1 MMQIPDNIKQMNDW
15 MRERCKMNDL
25 TFQCGSDGT
34 VNAEI
39 AIVSEAPGDRE
50 IQLGMPLVG
59 GAGQTLWT
67 ALRKYKL
74 TRTQC
79 YVTSVVKRQLSFQS
93 GKAHISADEEQH
105 WQQLLKWE
113 LLRLPNVK
121 YVLVLGGS
129 SLEALY
135 GERGIMQWRGSVLPI
150 NLRHVE
156 TYVDRQPEVMTKQL
170 TGVITYSPGMVSREP
185 KTEPVF
191 RMDLHKLHRVMQGTY
206 KEHKITHHINP
217 SPDEAIDWMHEMKTG
232 GLPIAFDIE
241 IMGGETA
248 CVGFANN
255 AHEGM
260 CINFRDERSNRW
272 SLEEEHSVRTH
283 MQDLFNAEDTQFVAQ
298 NGMFDITWL
307 WFKDKLRVQRVWFD
321 TMLAHHTLYSQLPHG
336 LGFLTAQ
343 YTDHPYYKDD
353 GKNWR
358 EGGDIDQYWRYNV
371 KDVCITKACQQ
382 RMENELVSFKQDDF
396 FFNHVMRLQP
406 HLARMTVGGL
416 RVDAPYKE
424 QLTEQLTHEVELLR
438 EKFNTLA
445 RKAAHDP
452 DLTVN
457 PNSPKQLSALFFRK
471 LRLVGRGTS
480 TDAANR
486 KRMYDHPQTGKAAR
500 EMLTVLD
507 EYAKEKKFLGTYA
520 DMTIDHDGRVRCEY
534 KQTGVQSAP
543 GRLSSSQVMWG
554 SGGNLQN
561 WPERAHHMV
570 FADDDYVLLYFD
582 LAQAEARVVGWLA
595 NIETWIEQFEKARF
609 DGSFDCHV
617 ALASDMFSIPYEDV
631 PTYDRDEDGNV
642 TLRFIAKRC
651 RHGLNY
657 RMQAPRLADTTGL
670 PLERAREAYH
680 LYHLA
685 SPELQQWWATLEDE
699 VRKNRQLVSPKGRV
713 LRVMERITDEALE
726 AMVAFKPQS
735 TIGDH
740 VCEVIYRCE
749 DDDLWPTHARMCLN
763 IHDALIAVVRKD
775 QVHAAAEVMKRHAE
789 APIMINGRPL
799 IIPADFAISTVEKG
813 HHRWSSLK
821 KVKHLDQL
829 TQVMEQVAA

>member
-1 MMQIPDNIKQMNDW
+1 MITNIKEMNDTL
-15 MRERCKMNDL
+15 RDRCRLSDL
-25 TFQCGSDGT
+25 TFQCGCDGT
-34 VNAEI
+34 INAEI
-39 AIVSEAPGDRE
+39 AVVSEAPGERE
-50 IQLGMPLVG
+50 VSLHMPLVG

-79 YVTSVVKRQLSFQS
+79 YITNVVKRQLSFHD
-93 GKAHISADEEQH
+93 GKTHIGADELQH
-105 WQQLLKWE
+105 WQALLRWE
-113 LLRLPNVK
+113 LMQLPNVK
-121 YVLVLGGS
+121 YVLILGGPAM
-129 SLEALY
+129 EALI
-135 GERGIMQWRGSVLPI
+135 GESGIMQWRGSVVPVD
-150 NLRHVE
+150 LRRIE
-156 TYVDRQPEVMTKQL
+156 TFVDRGPQVMTKQL
-170 TGVITYSPGMVSREP
+170 TGVITYNPAMVSREP

-191 RMDLHKLHRVMQGTY
+191 RMDLHKLERVRNGTF
-206 KEHKITHHINP
+206 KEHKITAHINP
-217 SPDEAIDWMHEMKTG
+217 TPEQAVEWLHEMQTG
-232 GLPIAFDIE
+232 QLPVAFDIE
-241 IMGGETA
+241 TMGNETA

-255 AHEGM
+255 PHEGM
-260 CINFRDERSNRW
+260 CINFRDARSNRW
-272 SLEEEHSVRTH
+272 SLTDEARVRTK
-283 MQDLFNAEDTQFVAQ
+283 MQALFADDKAQFVAQ

-307 WFKDKLRVQRVWFD
+307 WYKDRMRVHRVWFD
-321 TMLAHHTLYSQLPHG
+321 TMLAHHTLYSQLPHN

-353 GKNWR
+353 GKSWR
-358 EGGDIDQYWRYNV
+358 EGGHIDQFWEYNV
-371 KDVCITKACQQ
+371 KDVCITKQCQQ
-382 RMENELVSFKQDDF
+382 RMENELRQFGQDRF
-396 FFNHVMRLQP
+396 FFEHVMRLQP

-416 RVDAPYKE
+416 RVDAEFKSELTETLTAEVE
-424 QLTEQLTHEVELLR
+424 QLREQ
-438 EKFNTLA
+438 FQQLA
-445 RKAAHDP
+445 RKATHDP
-452 DLTVN
+452 SLVVN
-457 PNSPKQLSALFFRK
+457 PNSPKQLGELFFRK

-486 KRMYDHPQTGKAAR
+486 KRMHDHPQTGKDAR
-500 EMLTVLD
+500 AMLDVLNKHA
-507 EYAKEKKFLGTYA
+507 EERKFLGTYA
-520 DMTIDHDGRVRCEY
+520 DMSIDPDGRVRCEY

-561 WPERAHHMV
+561 WPERAHRMV
-570 FADDDYVLLYFD
+570 IADDDYVFLYFD
-582 LAQAEARVVGWLA
+582 LSQAEARVVGWLA

-617 ALASDMFSIPYEDV
+617 ALASDMFGIPYKDI

-670 PLERAREAYH
+670 SLERAREAYN

-685 SPELQQWWATLEDE
+685 SPELQQWWAALEDE

-713 LRVMERITDEALE
+713 LRIMERITDEALE

-740 VCEVIYRCE
+740 VCEVIYRSE
-749 DDDLWPTHARMCLN
+749 SDEKWPTHARMCLN
-763 IHDALIAVVRKD
+763 IHDALIALVRKD

-799 IIPADFAISTVEKG
+799 IIPADFAISTRDETGK
-813 HHRWSSLK
+813 HRWSTLK
-821 KVKHLDQL
+821 KVKHLDDL
-829 TQVMEQVAA
+829 TRVMEAA

>member
-1 MMQIPDNIKQMNDW
+1 MTITSIRDMTVAI
-15 MRERCKMNDL
+15 RERCKALDVKM
-25 TFQCGSDGT
+25 QCASDGAIG
-34 VNAEI
+34 AEI
-39 AIVSEAPGDRE
+39 AVVAEAPGERE
-50 IQLGMPLVG
+50 VTMGMPLVG
-59 GAGQTLWT
+59 GAGQALWT

-74 TRTQC
+74 TRNQV
-79 YVTSVVKRQLSFQS
+79 YVTNVIKRQVIFNS
-93 GKAHISADEEQH
+93 GKASISAEEKQH
-105 WQQLLKWE
+105 WQALLRWE
-113 LLRLPNVK
+113 LLQLPNVK
-121 YVLVLGGS
+121 YVLILGGPA
-129 SLEALY
+129 LEALY
-135 GERGIMQWRGSVLPI
+135 GESAIMQWRGSVVPI
-150 NLRHVE
+150 ELRHVE
-156 TYVDRQPEVMTKQL
+156 TYADKLPEVRIKRL
-170 TGVITYSPGMVSREP
+170 TGVVTYNPAMVTREP

-191 RMDLHKLHRVMQGTY
+191 RMDLHKLNRVMSGTF

-217 SPDEAIDWMHEMKTG
+217 SPAEAIDWMHEMKTG

-260 CINFRDERSNRW
+260 CINFRDERRNRW
-272 SLEEEHSVRTH
+272 SLEDERSVRTQ
-283 MQDLFNAEDTQFVAQ
+283 MQDLFNDPKAQFVAQ

-307 WFKDKLRVQRVWFD
+307 WFKDKIQVPRVWFD
-321 TMLAHHTLYSQLPHG
+321 TMLAHHTLYSQLPHN

-353 GKNWR
+353 GKYWR
-358 EGGDIDQYWRYNV
+358 EGGNIDQFWEYNV
-371 KDVCITKACQQ
+371 KDCCITKACQQ
-382 RMENELVSFKQDDF
+382 RMENELSSFNQSDF

-406 HLARMTVGGL
+406 HLALMCVGGL
-416 RVDAPYKE
+416 RVDAPFKA
-424 QLTEQLTHEVELLR
+424 QLTEELTTRVEELR
-438 EKFNTLA
+438 EEFQELA
-445 RKAAHDP
+445 RQASFDP
-452 DLTVN
+452 ALQIN
-457 PNSPKQLSALFFRK
+457 PNSPKQLAQLFFRK

-486 KRMYDHPQTGKAAR
+486 KRMLDHPQTSKTAR
-500 EMLTVLD
+500 QMLEKLNV
-507 EYAKEKKFLGTYA
+507 YAEEKKFLGTYA

-561 WPERAHHMV
+561 WPERAHRMV
-570 FADDDYVLLYFD
+570 IADEDYVLLYFD
-582 LAQAEARVVGWLA
+582 LSQAEARVVGWLA
-595 NIETWIEQFEKARF
+595 NIETWIEQFEKARM

-617 ALASDMFSIPYEDV
+617 ALASDMFGIPYEDV

-680 LYHLA
+680 LYHNA
-685 SPELQQWWATLEDE
+685 SPELQRWWATLEDE
-699 VRKNRQLVSPKGRV
+699 IRKNRQLVSPKGRI
-713 LRVMERITDEALE
+713 LRIMERITDEALE

-740 VCEVIYRCE
+740 VCEVIYRCH
-749 DDDLWPTHARMCLN
+749 DDDLWPTRARMCLN
-763 IHDALIAVVRKD
+763 IHDALIALVHKD
-775 QVHAAAEVMKRHAE
+775 NVHAAAQVMKKHAE

-799 IIPADFAISTVEKG
+799 IIPADFAISTVQDG
-813 HHRWSSLK
+813 YHRWSSLK
-821 KVKHLDQL
+821 KVKHLDDL
-829 TQVMEQVAA
+829 TRVMLAA

>member
-1 MMQIPDNIKQMNDW
+1 MKPESIKQMNDW
-15 MRERCKMNDL
+15 MRERCKLSEL
-25 TFQCGSDGT
+25 TFQCGCDGA

-39 AIVSEAPGDRE
+39 AIVSEAPGERE
-50 IQLGMPLVG
+50 VTMGMPLVG

-79 YVTSVVKRQLSFQS
+79 YITNVVKRQLSFHS
-93 GKAHISADEEQH
+93 GKAHIGADEMQH

-113 LLRLPNVK
+113 LLQLPNIK
-121 YVLVLGGS
+121 YVLVLGGPA
-129 SLEALY
+129 LEALY
-135 GERGIMQWRGSVLPI
+135 GESGIMQWRGSVMPI
-150 NLRHVE
+150 ELRHVE
-156 TYVDRQPEVMTKQL
+156 TFVNDTPKLMTKSL
-170 TGVITYSPGMVSREP
+170 TGVITYNPAMVTREP

-191 RMDLHKLHRVMQGTY
+191 RMDLHKLERVRNGTF
-206 KEHKITHHINP
+206 KQHDITHHINP
-217 SPDEAIDWMHEMKTG
+217 TPTDAIDYLHTMRTG
-232 GLPIAFDIE
+232 GLPVAFDIE

-248 CVGFANN
+248 CVGVANTG
-255 AHEGM
+255 HEGM
-260 CINFRDERSNRW
+260 CINFRDERRNRW
-272 SLEEEHSVRTH
+272 SVQDEARVRRT
-283 MQDLFNAEDTQFVAQ
+283 MQDVFRDPSVQLVAQ

-307 WFKDKLRVQRVWFD
+307 WFKDRIHVPRVWFD
-321 TMLAHHTLYSQLPHG
+321 TMLSHHTLYSQLPHN

-353 GKNWR
+353 GKTWK

-371 KDVCITKACQQ
+371 KDCCITRAAQL
-382 RMENELVSFKQDDF
+382 RMENELKQFNQWDF
-396 FFNHVMRLQP
+396 FQDHVMRLQP

-416 RVDAPYKE
+416 RVDAEYKSA
-424 QLTEQLTHEVELLR
+424 LTEQLTAEVDALR
-438 EKFNTLA
+438 EKFNDLA
-445 RKAAHDP
+445 RQATHNP
-452 DLTVN
+452 SLTVN
-457 PNSPKQLSALFFRK
+457 PNSPKQLGELFFKK

-480 TDAANR
+480 TDKTNR
-486 KRMYDHPQTGKAAR
+486 KRMLDHPQTGKVAQ
-500 EMLTVLD
+500 EMLRTLNT
-507 EYAKEKKFLGTYA
+507 YAEEKKFLGTYA

-570 FADDDYVLLYFD
+570 LADDDYVMLYFD

-595 NIETWIEQFEKARF
+595 NIETWIEQFEQARF
-609 DGSFDCHV
+609 DGTFDCHR
-617 ALASDMFSIPYEDV
+617 ALASDMFGVPYDDV
-631 PTYDRDEDGNV
+631 PTYDRDEAGQV
-642 TLRFIAKRC
+642 TLRFVSKRC

-657 RMQAPRLADTTGL
+657 RMQAARLAETTGL

-685 SPELQQWWATLEDE
+685 SPELQQWWTALEDE
-699 VRKNRQLVSPKGRV
+699 IRKNRQLVSPKGRV
-713 LRVMERITDEALE
+713 LRIMERITDEALE

-740 VCEVIYRCE
+740 VCEVIYRSE
-749 DDDLWPTHARMCLN
+749 DDDLWPTRARMCLN
-763 IHDALIAVVRKD
+763 IHDALIALVHKND
-775 QVHAAAEVMKRHAE
+775 VHAAAQVMKTHAE

-799 IIPADFAISTVEKG
+799 IIPADFAVSVPGEDG
-813 HHRWSSLK
+813 LHRWSTLK
-821 KVKHLDQL
+821 KVKNLDDISD
-829 TQVMEQVAA
+829 VMRNAS